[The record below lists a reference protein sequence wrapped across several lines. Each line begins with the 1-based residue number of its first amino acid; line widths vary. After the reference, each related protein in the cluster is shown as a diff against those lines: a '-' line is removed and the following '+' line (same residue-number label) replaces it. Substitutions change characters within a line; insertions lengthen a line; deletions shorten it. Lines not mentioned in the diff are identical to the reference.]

1 LIGIKLN
8 LEFSEHFPFFREA
21 PSGWKNSVRHNL
33 SLNKCFQKVEILVPD
48 AQGRR
53 SCLWR
58 INPAKLDRMAS
69 EINKWKER
77 SAPSISLAM
86 DNPNDLDDIIN
97 GKKGMPHLDD
107 MYLNMNAHDDENEF
121 VQTHRPKER
130 VIYISRVSIFC
141 SFLDLKRFF

>member
-1 LIGIKLN
+1 M
-8 LEFSEHFPFFREA
+8 
-21 PSGWKNSVRHNL
+21 
-33 SLNKCFQKVEILVPD
+33 PD